1 MSLLPGLAPNPRGAF
16 GRLIL
21 SVDARPKILLALLIG
36 LSLWRLPEAALLP
49 LALAGGWLCFSL
61 GGFAR
66 GYLGLW
72 KVGLTFVLVWA
83 GLKLGLDA
91 LAGASG
97 EAALRAG
104 VALGLRLTVLLFFGL
119 SLAMSASPRRLGIGL
134 AWFLRPILGARS
146 WQVALSLALMIH
158 FLPLT
163 WAAAAGLLQN
173 LARRRPHC
181 PWSLRLRLIPMA
193 LMRVMAQTT
202 WDQAKAVAA
211 RRLDR
216 PEAWLP
222 DRPVRPCEWLAV
234 TLPGLV
240 LLLAA
245 L

>member
-16 GRLIL
+16 GRLTL
-21 SVDARPKILLALLIG
+21 SVDERPKIVLALLIG

-49 LALAGGWLCFSL
+49 LALAGGLLCFSL
-61 GGFAR
+61 GGFSR

-72 KVGLTFVLVWA
+72 KVGLTFILVWA
-83 GLKLGLDA
+83 GLKFGLDA
-91 LAGASG
+91 LAGASV
-97 EAALRAG
+97 EAALRAA
-104 VALGLRLTVLLFFGL
+104 VALGLRLAVLLFFGL

-146 WQVALSLALMIH
+146 WQVALSLSLMVH

-173 LARRRPHC
+173 LARRWPHC
-181 PWSLRLRLIPMA
+181 PWFLRLRLIPMA
-193 LMRVMAQTT
+193 LMRVMAQAT
-202 WDQAKAVAA
+202 WNQTMAVAA

-222 DRPVRPCEWLAV
+222 DRPVLPFEWLAV
-234 TLPGLV
+234 ILPGIV
-240 LLLAA
+240 LLLAT